1 MRNQS
6 AASTI
11 TPRTQK
17 KPRVRDRTAV
27 LRGVAAVLLEEL
39 DDVRL
44 AVRHLLLDLVL
55 HLRMR
60 VNAC

>member
-1 MRNQS
+1 MECSIIQS
-6 AASTI
+6 LNSR
-11 TPRTQK
+11 TPHS
-17 KPRVRDRTAV
+17 DRTAV
-27 LRGVAAVLLEEL
+27 LHGVAAVLLEEL